1 MTLARAGMADAELL
15 EALVRIPSVTGDE
28 AAAVRFLQQQARAD
42 GLRVH
47 EDSAGNFIAEA
58 GHGPRL
64 LLFVGHVDTVP
75 GHIPVRIEDGS
86 LWGRGAVDAKS
97 PLVAAYCAAR
107 RHKDSKELTLR
118 IVGAVDEEGDSRG
131 ARALDPSN
139 PGGVGAKALDPE
151 WILIGEPSGVHGLTL
166 GYKGILRGA
175 FRVERFRAHGA
186 HPGPTA
192 VEEAVAFWEDVRF
205 TYGLE
210 DRFESMQGHL
220 TSLTTQSD
228 GLVDKVEGRFH
239 LRLPPGHHPD
249 AVEKELHRLAER
261 HGTVVE
267 AHERMSPALASKRTP
282 LVAAFL
288 DAIRSHGGEP
298 RLLRKTGTA
307 DFNHLAQWFP
317 GIPIAA
323 YGPGDASLDH
333 TPEER
338 LVLSEFAQ
346 AVDILDG
353 VLQRLAVAPKHQPM
367 AAAEARFPPQAPP
380 STPTTKA

>member
-1 MTLARAGMADAELL
+1 MTPTADRATAGLADAALL
-15 EALVRIPSVTGDE
+15 EALVRIPSVTGTE
-28 AAAVRFLQQQARAD
+28 ADAVRFLQQQARAD
-42 GLRVH
+42 GLRVT
-47 EDSAGNFIAEA
+47 EDTVGNFIAEA

-64 LLFVGHVDTVP
+64 LLFVGHIDTVP

-107 RHKDSKELTLR
+107 RHKDSKTLTIR
-118 IVGAVDEEGDSRG
+118 VVGAIDEEGDSRG
-131 ARALDPSN
+131 ARALDRSL
-139 PGGVGAKALDPE
+139 KPE
-151 WILIGEPSGVHGLTL
+151 WILVGEPSGVHGLTL

-175 FRVERFRAHGA
+175 FRVERFRTHGA
-186 HPGPTA
+186 HPGATA

-220 TSLTTQSD
+220 TSLTTTSD

-249 AVEKELHRLAER
+249 AVEKELYRLAER
-261 HGTVVE
+261 HGAVVE

-307 DFNHLAQWFP
+307 DLNHLAEWYP
-317 GIPIAA
+317 GLPIAA

-338 LVLSEFAQ
+338 IVLSEFAQ

-353 VLQRLAVAPKHQPM
+353 VFTRLATTAPYVVPVPKHQ
-367 AAAEARFPPQAPP
+367 AYPP
-380 STPTTKA
+380 KA